1 MDTIPRLLLA
11 GFLIAHAAIHI
22 AFIAPRPQPATAG
35 PAWPF
40 ELGRSWLLDRID
52 SRGAGHRTL
61 GTALVAVTIG
71 GLVLAG
77 TAVLGF
83 VPGAIGTAAVMV
95 GAVGSLALL
104 LLFFHPWLVL
114 GVAIDLALI
123 SAVVLARWTP
133 G

>member
-1 MDTIPRLLLA
+1 
-11 GFLIAHAAIHI
+11 
-22 AFIAPRPQPATAG
+22 
-35 PAWPF
+35 
-40 ELGRSWLLDRID
+40 
-52 SRGAGHRTL
+52 L

-95 GAVGSLALL
+95 GAIGSLALL

-123 SAVVLARWTP
+123 SAVTLVRWTP

>member
-1 MDTIPRLLLA
+1 MDTLPRLLLA
-11 GFLIAHAAIHI
+11 GFLVAHAAIHV
-22 AFIAPRPQPATAG
+22 AFLAPRPQTAAAG
-35 PAWPF
+35 PPWPF

-52 SRGAGHRTL
+52 PRGVRPM

-77 TAVLGF
+77 AAVLGF
-83 VPGAIGTAAVMV
+83 VPGSIGVAAVMV
-95 GAVGSLALL
+95 GATGSLALL